1 VFGADVV
8 MAAGLT
14 GLVAVGCTV
23 AVANLL
29 LMVSALAQGRSTA
42 VARAWLLGVALAAVA
57 FAALARVPAQA
68 AVVCC
73 FLTAEVVSLGALSL
87 VEARRA
93 PVPRRSR

>member
-1 VFGADVV
+1 
-8 MAAGLT
+8 
-14 GLVAVGCTV
+14 
-23 AVANLL
+23 
-29 LMVSALAQGRSTA
+29 MVSALAQGRSTA

-57 FAALARVPAQA
+57 FAALARVPAQT